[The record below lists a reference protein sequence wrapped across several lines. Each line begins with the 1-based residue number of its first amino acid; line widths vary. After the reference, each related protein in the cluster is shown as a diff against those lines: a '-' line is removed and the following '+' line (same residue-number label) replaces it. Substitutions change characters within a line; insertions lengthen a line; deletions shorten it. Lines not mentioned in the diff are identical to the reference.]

1 VNLNIILS
9 KTLFMEKNPEKE
21 IYSLFSNVA
30 SSLGYSG
37 VHGRII
43 GALLVAGKPLS
54 LDELRK
60 RIGYS
65 ASSVSLS
72 LDFLEMLGVIRR
84 IKKPTDKKLYIELC
98 GDLLECLRKAVLF
111 KTQKAIEATLEK
123 FEKYRN
129 GNTEKAIK
137 ILEKEIKRLQKY
149 INLLSKVKLP

>member
-1 VNLNIILS
+1 MVE
-9 KTLFMEKNPEKE
+9 TDPEKE

-43 GALLVAGKPLS
+43 AVLLVAGKPLS

-72 LDFLEMLGVIRR
+72 LDFLEMLGVVRR
-84 IKKPTDKKLYIELC
+84 LKKPTDKKLYIELQ

-111 KTQKAIEATLEK
+111 KAQKAIDSTLTE
-123 FEKYRN
+123 FEKYKIR
-129 GNTEKAIK
+129 GDEKETIK
-137 ILEKEIKRLQKY
+137 ILEKEITRLQKY
-149 INLLSKVKLP
+149 ISLLSKVKLP

>member
-1 VNLNIILS
+1 MD
-9 KTLFMEKNPEKE
+9 TEKE

-30 SSLGYSG
+30 SSLGYSE

-43 GALLVAGKPLS
+43 AALLVSRRLVS

-84 IKKPTDKKLYIELC
+84 VKKPTDKKLYIELQ
-98 GDLLECLRKAVLF
+98 GDLLDCLKKAVLF
-111 KTQKAIEATLEK
+111 KAQKAVESTLQEFMKYKKNGETKEAI
-123 FEKYRN
+123 R
-129 GNTEKAIK
+129 
-137 ILEKEIKRLQKY
+137 ILEKEIKRLERY

>member
-1 VNLNIILS
+1 MD
-9 KTLFMEKNPEKE
+9 TEKE

-30 SSLGYSG
+30 SSLGYSE

-43 GALLVAGKPLS
+43 AALLVSRRLVS

-84 IKKPTDKKLYIELC
+84 VKKPTDKKLYIELQ
-98 GDLLECLRKAVLF
+98 GDLLDCLKKAVLF
-111 KTQKAIEATLEK
+111 KAQKSVESTLQEFAKYKKNGEAKDAI
-123 FEKYRN
+123 R
-129 GNTEKAIK
+129 
-137 ILEKEIKRLQKY
+137 ILEKEIKRLERY

>member
-1 VNLNIILS
+1 MAN
-9 KTLFMEKNPEKE
+9 FMDPEKE
-21 IYSLFSNVA
+21 IYTLFSNVA

-43 GALLVAGKPLS
+43 AALLVAGKPLS

-72 LDFLEMLGVIRR
+72 LDFLEMLNVVRR
-84 IKKPTDKKLYIELC
+84 LKKPTDKKLYIELR

-111 KTQKAIEATLEK
+111 KAQKAIDTTLEE
-123 FEKYRN
+123 FEKYRYN
-129 GNTEKAIK
+129 GDVKKAIG
-137 ILEKEIKRLQKY
+137 ILEREIRRLQKY
-149 INLLSKVKLP
+149 INMLSKVKLP